1 MKPFHNGRCGLSVV
15 VFYALFLDRVLL
27 ISSRSRNCTKHNCR
41 CDYMD
46 GPRPRDRRARSPSGP
61 ELLWSPAIKR
71 DIETWRRT
79 EQFPFPEMHLEPQPL
94 VQNYS
99 LTDLR
104 LMHHIASVSR
114 DMQLRG
120 SSSFVIWTDKIPT
133 YEPCSINTWVASRV
147 YMANQYAGSFESQ
160 HLFPLSCTPSSPSR
174 PRIWHG

>member
-1 MKPFHNGRCGLSVV
+1 MAGPGGGPHRRSHTKSRKGCKTCKRRHIRCDETFPQWYVHTLSAVAI
-15 VFYALFLDRVLL
+15 FAWLAGQFLLTM
-27 ISSRSRNCTKHNCR
+27 SHSRNCTKHNCR

-46 GPRPRDRRARSPSGP
+46 GPRPRDKRARSPSGP

-79 EQFPFPEMHLEPQPL
+79 EQFPFPEMHLEPQPS

-133 YEPCSINTWVASRV
+133 YV
-147 YMANQYAGSFESQ
+147 
-160 HLFPLSCTPSSPSR
+160 
-174 PRIWHG
+174 